1 MVTSG
6 LVPVI
11 TTEDPLYGCA
21 SGKHGSGRTLRKTLN
36 RHLRT
41 ETSPELSIVS
51 DKTKEY
57 SGQFRLRLPK
67 SLHAELAAEAVKQG
81 VSLNGYVVYLLSTRV
96 SQEKTSAAFQDKLAD
111 TVQEVHEMVSSMT
124 VGDNEP
130 GELIWSSS
138 GTSNIVTQ

>member
-1 MVTSG
+1 M
-6 LVPVI
+6 
-11 TTEDPLYGCA
+11 
-21 SGKHGSGRTLRKTLN
+21 
-36 RHLRT
+36 
-41 ETSPELSIVS
+41 S